1 MYVTICKSKIHRATI
16 TETNLSYEGSLTI
29 DKTLMEAA
37 NMLPHE
43 RVQVLNLNNGTRL
56 ETYIIEGEPGGG
68 TVCLNGAAARRGLP
82 GDLVIIISYAM
93 MEPDEARRF
102 EPTVVK
108 VDENNRII

>member
-16 TETNLSYEGSLTI
+16 TETQLDYEGSLTT

-37 NMLPHE
+37 NMVPHE
-43 RVQVLNLNNGTRL
+43 RVQVLNLNNGSRI
-56 ETYIIEGEPGGG
+56 ETYLIEGEPGSE

-93 MEPDEARRF
+93 MEPDEARGF
-102 EPTVVK
+102 EPTVVR
-108 VDENNRII
+108 VDEHNRII